1 MSKKKNIL
9 TGFAFFLAS
18 LLLFIVIFSVLI
30 PKSDT
35 ELTKKDFLA
44 QEATPF
50 HYVAIGDS
58 LTEGVG
64 DTTNQGGFVPL
75 LAQSLTDTYDYQV
88 TDSNYGVSGNTSK
101 QILQR
106 MQEKTDIQKSLV
118 KADMMTLTVGG
129 NDVMAVIRKNLT
141 SLSVST
147 FTKPAKSYQKRLRQI
162 IELARAEN
170 EDLPIYILGIYNPF
184 YLNFP
189 DMTEMQEIVDN
200 WNNATESV
208 TEEYANVYFVP
219 INDDL
224 YKGING
230 EEGIVSTSGYQ
241 TTVINDVLFSGDHF
255 HPNNIGYQIMSDVT
269 MEKIS
274 ETKEEWK
281 ED

>member
-147 FTKPAKSYQKRLRQI
+147 FTNPAKSYQKRLRQI

-230 EEGIVSTSGYQ
+230 EEGIVSTSGDQ